1 MTDEKYGA
9 IFKVL
14 RNAAKKEGDRLKK
27 KKKYPVLYDLKGLI
41 RSRGKTY
48 RSLSEE
54 TGMSVDSLNNKLNG
68 YSPIDSDDVE
78 VLVRALEIRPDTE
91 NIIKFFLPNLL
102 RNASNGD
109 SD

>member
-1 MTDEKYGA
+1 
-9 IFKVL
+9 
-14 RNAAKKEGDRLKK
+14 
-27 KKKYPVLYDLKGLI
+27 
-41 RSRGKTY
+41 
-48 RSLSEE
+48 
-54 TGMSVDSLNNKLNG
+54 MSVDSLNNKLNG